1 MLNPSGCFGGTS
13 HSAGHSTP
21 SIPRWGRGLAFAL
34 WVLTPSPGRGATS
47 GPSPQVPRR
56 GRGDPTASLHG
67 ISDLAPRASGVGIG
81 GGESEGAQGTTP
93 APTRF
98 SPMGCKA
105 HGATSIPGG
114 TYTPSSGSALP
125 APYPKSPR
133 APCSLCFPNAP
144 NPARGSWQTGHREVS
159 PLPGICGR
167 ATRLILSFPTGTRG
181 RAIRKPDCLGA
192 IKPGESGGRLAPTR
206 TVPLHRIDMQR
217 PICCPWG
224 APGARLGFPLLI
236 LEPSPP
242 NLVGFFWDLA
252 PTKAASPCCC
262 RRKRDLVLPCSS
274 ACLGTAGS
282 PLETPNPRTS
292 LARMRHSPGAQPH
305 TWAAQQPAG
314 WTPLLW
320 DLCPLSAP
328 GTGAGSSRGSLEPA
342 FKAPPRCLH
351 PCPAPSWA
359 HKNTRVHSQNT
370 AFPTLPLL
378 PSPTG
383 CCFPHQSGDPV
394 QGQRGTLSTQPR
406 FQARRR

>member
-1 MLNPSGCFGGTS
+1 MGPDPLPGARS
-13 HSAGHSTP
+13 H
-21 SIPRWGRGLAFAL
+21 L
-34 WVLTPSPGRGATS
+34 WSLSPGAEEGSGRPHSFTSWDQRPCAESERG
-47 GPSPQVPRR
+47 GNR
-56 GRGDPTASLHG
+56 GGK
-67 ISDLAPRASGVGIG
+67 
-81 GGESEGAQGTTP
+81 SEGAQGTTP

-224 APGARLGFPLLI
+224 APGALSLI
-236 LEPSPP
+236 
-242 NLVGFFWDLA
+242 
-252 PTKAASPCCC
+252 
-262 RRKRDLVLPCSS
+262 
-274 ACLGTAGS
+274 
-282 PLETPNPRTS
+282 
-292 LARMRHSPGAQPH
+292 HI
-305 TWAAQQPAG
+305 
-314 WTPLLW
+314 
-320 DLCPLSAP
+320 
-328 GTGAGSSRGSLEPA
+328 
-342 FKAPPRCLH
+342 
-351 PCPAPSWA
+351 
-359 HKNTRVHSQNT
+359 
-370 AFPTLPLL
+370 
-378 PSPTG
+378 
-383 CCFPHQSGDPV
+383 
-394 QGQRGTLSTQPR
+394 
-406 FQARRR
+406 